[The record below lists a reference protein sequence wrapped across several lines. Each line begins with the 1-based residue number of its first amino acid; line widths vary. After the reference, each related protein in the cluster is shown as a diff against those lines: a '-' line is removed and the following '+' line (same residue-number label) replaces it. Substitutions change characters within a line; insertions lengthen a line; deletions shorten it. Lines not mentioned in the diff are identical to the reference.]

1 LSSGSVS
8 TRQVVRAGVI
18 APVDRCKHGLQA
30 VVLTAVAWTAVSKH
44 VQWVPLAMKHF
55 FFNVLQHKKKIAF
68 CTERGFSWWECLA
81 LAEWLKTAHPSPN
94 FSFFYFP
101 VALRSVSVCQSARLK
116 K

>member
-1 LSSGSVS
+1 MDCRLQ
-8 TRQVVRAGVI
+8 TR
-18 APVDRCKHGLQA
+18 A
-30 VVLTAVAWTAVSKH
+30 VGATRHET
-44 VQWVPLAMKHF
+44 F